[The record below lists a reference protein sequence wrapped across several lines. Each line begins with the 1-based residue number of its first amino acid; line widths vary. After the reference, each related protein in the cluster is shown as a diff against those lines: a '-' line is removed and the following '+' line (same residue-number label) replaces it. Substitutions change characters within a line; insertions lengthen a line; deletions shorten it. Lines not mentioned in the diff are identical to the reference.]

1 MTPND
6 ETLIHRIAVYY
17 ASGVDSLGNDKNAAT
32 ALDYLRR
39 GFVEDCVFH
48 YLWPD
53 GTSFGSVTGLVAF
66 VDFARD
72 FITQKE
78 YRNTHHVVTNCLVH
92 SVDGTHARMKSYVVA
107 RHIRPDRSHDIAA
120 AWYDDEIV
128 RERDGWKC
136 RQRKCVQLSFDNFAP
151 AYSLY

>member
-1 MTPND
+1 MQAVSIASVMTD
-6 ETLIHRIAVYY
+6 
-17 ASGVDSLGNDKNAAT
+17 AAT

-107 RHIRPDRSHDIAA
+107 RHINPTGAMISRR
-120 AWYDDEIV
+120 
-128 RERDGWKC
+128 RG
-136 RQRKCVQLSFDNFAP
+136 RQRNRAR
-151 AYSLY
+151 A